1 MSMEDKII
9 IIATYP
15 YSRALLLK
23 GQLEAEGI
31 ECFLSNINLIQPHIS
46 SGVKVKINEKDLS
59 KALKIIDEI
68 KKEYGEARQT
78 TLEMMKRTRRILVP
92 VDFSESSVNA
102 CSYAVGLAAKLKAEI
117 KLLYSYFNPIVVAE
131 PYIEENTF
139 QFRMDEIVSK
149 IEPRAKEQMH
159 TLIGQIKDHSKKEG
173 IEKIKITYHLDRGM
187 PEEIILRY
195 AEVWKP
201 GVIVMGTKG
210 TGRGAYD
217 YIGSVTKKIIT
228 KAGMPI
234 LVVPQ
239 NSVYRGISYIGK
251 ILYATNFDDSDLRSL
266 RTLIALLSPFD
277 VRLYCA
283 HTGTEDDTGV
293 NRAMLNNL
301 KERFQNEYSGYNLHC
316 DLIHN
321 NDIVQG
327 LEDYIE
333 DKEIDL
339 LALTTHKR
347 GIIERLFN
355 PSLARQMLFHTHI
368 PLLVFQS

>member
-1 MSMEDKII
+1 MEDKII

>member
-1 MSMEDKII
+1 
-9 IIATYP
+9 
-15 YSRALLLK
+15 
-23 GQLEAEGI
+23 
-31 ECFLSNINLIQPHIS
+31 
-46 SGVKVKINEKDLS
+46 
-59 KALKIIDEI
+59 
-68 KKEYGEARQT
+68 
-78 TLEMMKRTRRILVP
+78 
-92 VDFSESSVNA
+92 
-102 CSYAVGLAAKLKAEI
+102 
-117 KLLYSYFNPIVVAE
+117 
-131 PYIEENTF
+131 
-139 QFRMDEIVSK
+139 
-149 IEPRAKEQMH
+149 
-159 TLIGQIKDHSKKEG
+159 
-173 IEKIKITYHLDRGM
+173 
-187 PEEIILRY
+187 
-195 AEVWKP
+195 
-201 GVIVMGTKG
+201 
-210 TGRGAYD
+210 
-217 YIGSVTKKIIT
+217 
-228 KAGMPI
+228 MPI

-239 NSVYRGISYIGK
+239 SSVYRGISYIGK
-251 ILYATNFDDSDLRSL
+251 ILYATNFDESDLKSL

-283 HTGTEDDTGV
+283 HTGTEDDTAV

-355 PSLARQMLFHTHI
+355 PSLAKQMLFHTHI

>member
-9 IIATYP
+9 TLATYS

-46 SGVKVKINEKDLS
+46 SGVKVRINEKNLS
-59 KALKIIDEI
+59 KALVIINEI

-78 TLEMMKRTRRILVP
+78 TIEMMKRTRRILVP

-102 CSYAVGLAAKLKAEI
+102 CSYAVGLATKLKAEI

-139 QFRMDEIVSK
+139 QFRMEELVNK

-159 TLIGQIKDHSKKEG
+159 NLIGQLKDHSKKEG
-173 IEKIKITYHLDRGM
+173 IEKLKITYHLDRGT
-187 PEEIILRY
+187 PEEIILRF
-195 AEVWKP
+195 AEEWKP

-228 KAGMPI
+228 NAGMPI

-239 NSVYRGISYIGK
+239 NSVYRGINYIGK
-251 ILYATNFDDSDLRSL
+251 ILYATNFDDSDLKSL
-266 RTLIALLSPFD
+266 RTLISLLSPFD
-277 VRLYCA
+277 VHLYCA
-283 HTGTEDDTGV
+283 HTGTEDDTAV
-293 NRAMLNNL
+293 NRTMLNNL
-301 KERFQNEYSGYNLHC
+301 KERFQNEYSGFNLHC

-321 NDIVQG
+321 NDIVKG

-355 PSLARQMLFHTHI
+355 PSLAKQMLFHTHI